1 MNDIVLIEKVDHLE
15 KSIIAL
21 SRTVKTQGKALGR
34 VEQKVFNGFGTKIDN
49 INANMIR
56 DREVNEI
63 AHADMRKTL
72 GAIIKFGAT
81 SFVTIFVVLLSILG
95 SIWFQNDT
103 NIPVEVVRN
112 VPIVVP
118 YTASP

>member
-1 MNDIVLIEKVDHLE
+1 MNDVVLGEKVDHLE
-15 KSIIAL
+15 RSIVAL

-49 INANMIR
+49 INVSMVR

-63 AHADMRKTL
+63 AHTEVKKTL
-72 GAIIKFGAT
+72 NSIVKFGAT
-81 SFVTIFVVLLSILG
+81 SFITIFVVLLSILG
-95 SIWFQNDT
+95 SVWLRN
-103 NIPVEVVRN
+103 NEHVEVVRN

-118 YTASP
+118 ESTSP